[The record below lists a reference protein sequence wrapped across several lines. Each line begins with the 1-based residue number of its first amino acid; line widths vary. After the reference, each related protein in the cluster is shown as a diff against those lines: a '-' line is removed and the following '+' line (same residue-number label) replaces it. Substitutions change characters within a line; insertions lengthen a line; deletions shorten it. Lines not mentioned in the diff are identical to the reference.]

1 MSNTNPAPSDPTR
14 SLPERPNL
22 EHLRKEAKQRLK
34 TMRLDDSGATLAAA
48 QLAVAREYGFTS
60 WRRLIAYVKSQAD
73 KKSQLL
79 DLLRA
84 DSAKSPVRQAIL
96 GGLEAIEKGD
106 YQTAA
111 EHFRRAQDANPDFTL
126 FRVQR
131 LVTQEFGDRRWRHLN
146 AYIKSLPDEAQL
158 RRRDSEE
165 VKPDYKTAAAHY
177 RQVITERPTL
187 IPAYYRLGR
196 ALVGQRLYS
205 EALDAF
211 EELLK
216 LDPENLLAHYEIG
229 KLSLSFRNHPD
240 EELLYRFRDH
250 KRGFNRENLLAHYE
264 IGKLSLSTQNYA
276 GAIAKYLWLRS
287 QSVSSTTDLSDPS
300 YELLPRKPRTGE
312 LTQNPFHRAYA
323 SELALYL
330 LDLIPPEVA
339 EQNRLPASQIVYVT
353 PYDTPKDSSQKRQD
367 NLACAKPVGS
377 KTPSL
382 PKILHHEK
390 AKYTEIARINRLEG
404 TISLSVVFNTS
415 GQITDI
421 RVIRGLP
428 DGLTRRAI
436 HAVQQIRFEPT
447 TIDGMP
453 VNVRGKMEL
462 NFHLPSDGIAREL

>member
-1 MSNTNPAPSDPTR
+1 MSNTNSAPTGPTR
-14 SLPERPNL
+14 PLPERPNL

-48 QLAVAREYGFTS
+48 QLAVARDYGFTS
-60 WRRLIAYVKSQAD
+60 WRRLVAYVKSQTD

-79 DLLRA
+79 DLLRT

-96 GGLEAIEKGD
+96 GGLKAVEKGD
-106 YQTAA
+106 YQTAVA
-111 EHFRRAQDANPDFTL
+111 HFREAQAANPDFTL

-131 LVTQEFGDRRWRHLN
+131 LVTQEFGDRRWRHLI
-146 AYIKSLPDEAQL
+146 AYIKSLPDGDQL
-158 RRRDSEE
+158 RPRDSGE
-165 VKPDYKTAAAHY
+165 VKSDYNTAAAHY
-177 RQVITERPTL
+177 RQVIAERPTF
-187 IPAYYRLGR
+187 IPAYYHLGR
-196 ALVGQRLYS
+196 SLVGQQLYS

-229 KLSLSFRNHPD
+229 KLSLSTRNHPD
-240 EELLYRFRDH
+240 EELLYRFHDR

-300 YELLPRKPRTGE
+300 YELLPRRLRTGE

-339 EQNRLPASQIVYVT
+339 EQNRLPASQIVYVA
-353 PYDTPKDSSQKRQD
+353 PRDTPKDSSQKQQVK
-367 NLACAKPVGS
+367 LVGAQSVKPMMPIPRP
-377 KTPSL
+377 T
-382 PKILHHEK
+382 ILYHEK
-390 AKYTEIARINRLEG
+390 AKYTEIARINRLQG
-404 TISLSVVFNTS
+404 SVILNAVLDAT
-415 GQITDI
+415 GQITNI
-421 RVIRGLP
+421 LVVRGLP

-436 HAVQQIRFEPT
+436 QALQQCRFQPAT
-447 TIDGMP
+447 TDGTP
-453 VNVRGKMEL
+453 VSTQRVTFDFGFKAEDR
-462 NFHLPSDGIAREL
+462 

>member
-1 MSNTNPAPSDPTR
+1 MSDTNPANPDPAR
-14 SLPERPNL
+14 PLPERPNL

-34 TMRLDDSGATLAAA
+34 TMRLDDSSATLAAA

-60 WRRLIAYVKSQAD
+60 WRRLVAYVKSQTD
-73 KKSQLL
+73 KKSQLI

-106 YQTAA
+106 YQTAV

-158 RRRDSEE
+158 RPRDSGE

-177 RQVITERPTL
+177 RQVIAERPTL

-196 ALVGQRLYS
+196 ALAGQRLYS

-216 LDPENLLAHYEIG
+216 LDP
-229 KLSLSFRNHPD
+229 
-240 EELLYRFRDH
+240 
-250 KRGFNRENLLAHYE
+250 ENLLAHYE

-300 YELLPRKPRTGE
+300 YELLPRTPRTGE

-339 EQNRLPASQIVYVT
+339 EQNQLPASQIVYVT
-353 PYDTPKDSSQKRQD
+353 PYDMPKDSSRKRQVD
-367 NLACAKPVGS
+367 LACAKPVEP
-377 KTPSL
+377 KTPSR
-382 PKILHHEK
+382 PTILYHEK

-404 TISLSVVFNTS
+404 TVSLSVVFNTS

-436 HAVQQIRFEPT
+436 HAAQQIRFEPA

-453 VNVRGKMEL
+453 VNLRGTMEF
-462 NFHLPSDGIAREL
+462 NFNLPPAGIARES

>member
-1 MSNTNPAPSDPTR
+1 
-14 SLPERPNL
+14 
-22 EHLRKEAKQRLK
+22 
-34 TMRLDDSGATLAAA
+34 MRGRNSGAIPRPVSLTLIRALLFVLSNLISTLPCSGVNSIALVSRFKTTCRKR
-48 QLAVAREYGFTS
+48 LASPATSSAR
-60 WRRLIAYVKSQAD
+60 
-73 KKSQLL
+73 
-79 DLLRA
+79 LR
-84 DSAKSPVRQAIL
+84 VR
-96 GGLEAIEKGD
+96 
-106 YQTAA
+106 T
-111 EHFRRAQDANPDFTL
+111 R
-126 FRVQR
+126 
-131 LVTQEFGDRRWRHLN
+131 RRW
-146 AYIKSLPDEAQL
+146 DWFT
-158 RRRDSEE
+158 RRPRALWIRSRD
-165 VKPDYKTAAAHY
+165 
-177 RQVITERPTL
+177 
-187 IPAYYRLGR
+187 RLGR
-196 ALVGQRLYS
+196 ALVGQQLYS

-229 KLSLSFRNHPD
+229 KLNLSTRSHPD
-240 EELLYRFRDH
+240 EELLYRFHEH

-312 LTQNPFHRAYA
+312 LTQNPFHQAYA

-353 PYDTPKDSSQKRQD
+353 PYDTPKDSSQKRQV
-367 NLACAKPVGS
+367 NLACAKPVEP
-377 KTPSL
+377 KTHSRPT
-382 PKILHHEK
+382 ILYHEK

-404 TISLSVVFNTS
+404 TVSLSVVFNTS

-436 HAVQQIRFEPT
+436 HAVRQICFEPA
-447 TIDGMP
+447 TIDDMP
-453 VNVRGKMEL
+453 VNARGEMEL
-462 NFHLPSDGIAREL
+462 NFHLPPDGIVAVSDRLPPDGGQERGRSPLPVRRFGACYQLPRRAPDRMASRPPAW